1 MANSGKQRSR
11 LPEDFFTTSRIVQE
25 QSRQGE
31 SARGKL
37 LFASCRSGHYLAA
50 SVVEQYRQQL
60 AQAGYDGHVQHLA
73 NIDYQFSDSET
84 CVRLETDVSGHD
96 VFLFQ
101 ALYDP
106 NSDRTVDENY
116 LAFLIAARTLREWGA
131 NHITAVLPYL
141 AYARQDK
148 PTKFQREPTTAKLM
162 ADLSREAGIDRLLVW
177 HPHYSQTQGFYG
189 RMPVDVLEALNLF
202 VAEFQHLEGRQDV
215 IAVAPD
221 IGASKFVTY
230 FSRALNLKSAIA
242 SKYRPEPEESQVT
255 ELIGDF
261 SEKRVA
267 IVLDDM
273 ISSGGTVSALI
284 KRLVKEN
291 GLETIYVAASHN
303 LCLESAQDRLATL
316 HQDFHLARLVTTN
329 SIPQTES
336 FESLPFVS
344 VLSLANILSRVINRI
359 HYNRSVTDLFYE
371 KERALGQ

>member
-1 MANSGKQRSR
+1 VNKKSIQP
-11 LPEDFFTTSRIVQE
+11 PEEFFTTNRIARELSQ
-25 QSRQGE
+25 QDE

-50 SVVEQYRQQL
+50 SVVKRYRQQL
-60 AQAGYDGHVQHLA
+60 IQAGHDGNLLYLDQ
-73 NIDYQFSDSET
+73 IDYQFSDSET

-106 NSDRTVDENY
+106 NSDRSVDENY
-116 LAFLIAARTLREWGA
+116 MAFLVAARTLREWGA

-148 PTKFQREPTTAKLM
+148 PTKFRREPTTAKLM
-162 ADLSREAGIDRLLVW
+162 ADLSREAGIDRLIVW

-189 RMPVDVLEALNLF
+189 RMPVDILEALNLF
-202 VAEFQHLEGRQDV
+202 VDEFQHLENRQDV

-242 SKYRPEPEESQVT
+242 SKHRPKPEETQVT

-261 SEKRVA
+261 SGKRVA
-267 IVLDDM
+267 IVVDDM
-273 ISSGGTVSALI
+273 ISSGGTVDALI
-284 KRLVKEN
+284 KKLVNEK
-291 GLETIYVAASHN
+291 GIETIYVAASHN
-303 LCLESAQDRLATL
+303 LCLESARERLATL
-316 HQDFHLARLVTTN
+316 YGEFRLAKLVTTN
-329 SIPQTES
+329 SIPQTEQ
-336 FESLPFVS
+336 FEALPFVS
-344 VLSLANILSRVINRI
+344 VLSLADTLSRVINRI

-371 KERALGQ
+371 KQSSLN